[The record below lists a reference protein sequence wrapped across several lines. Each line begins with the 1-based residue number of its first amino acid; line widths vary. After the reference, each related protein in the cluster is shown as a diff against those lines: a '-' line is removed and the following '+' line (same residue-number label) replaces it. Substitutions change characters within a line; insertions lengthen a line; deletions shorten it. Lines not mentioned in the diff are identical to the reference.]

1 MRKPNHSGHVFN
13 TKCALLTGGAHG
25 GVERSLKTL
34 ALDALALHLTSPAD
48 RFRGFARPALGW
60 LFVMAAKLHFAE
72 HALALELL
80 FERFQRLV
88 DVIVTNE
95 NLHLADNSFDS
106 RLKQKHGAT
115 RGSARHR
122 AAL

>member
-1 MRKPNHSGHVFN
+1 
-13 TKCALLTGGAHG
+13 
-25 GVERSLKTL
+25 
-34 ALDALALHLTSPAD
+34 
-48 RFRGFARPALGW
+48 
-60 LFVMAAKLHFAE
+60 MAAKLHFAE